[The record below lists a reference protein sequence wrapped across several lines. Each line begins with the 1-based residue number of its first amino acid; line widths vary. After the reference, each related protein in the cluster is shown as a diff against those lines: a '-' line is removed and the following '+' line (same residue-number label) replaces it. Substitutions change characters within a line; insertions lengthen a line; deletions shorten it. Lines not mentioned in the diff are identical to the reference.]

1 MQPYRL
7 FEKMLASYR
16 SPVPNTN
23 GKSHGSDVPSPSD
36 SPLHRLA
43 RARQELKSVADE
55 DEDTGRFEVSR
66 DGVKGHGVPRWAMG
80 IVGAGVSLA
89 LLALAIAYAIKMLK

>member
-16 SPVPNTN
+16 SPGPSTN
-23 GKSHGSDVPSPSD
+23 GKSPGSGEPSPSD

-43 RARQELKSVADE
+43 RARQELKSVSDE
-55 DEDTGRFEVSR
+55 DEETGRFEVSR
-66 DGVKGHGVPRWAMG
+66 EGLKGHGVPRWAMG
-80 IVGAGVSLA
+80 IIGAGVSLA
-89 LLALAIAYAIKMLK
+89 LLAVAIAYAIKMLK